1 RSRPIVVISLMVS
14 FTTLA
19 KSASSLTV
27 ALPRVSRAEP
37 KSSNQCS
44 GLSMQ
49 WSTRLPACEVAT
61 TPKLFCETAP
71 EALKDEPAT
80 AKVSVAVPHR
90 PAGAERWSPLLGG
103 LFGSVKRG
111 PNGKPPVCPRTP
123 YARRDAPHT
132 PVALSDSPSTPLS
145 VCDQPCTPGVS
156 LEAPSTPAMRPGRSP
171 ETSPHCP

>member
-1 RSRPIVVISLMVS
+1 MSAFDVPITPGCWSAVPRAPAMFGIPIPAGGPWLPEIAR
-14 FTTLA
+14 TPELLA
-19 KSASSLTV
+19 DT
-27 ALPRVSRAEP
+27 AETP
-37 KSSNQCS
+37 AAFCD
-44 GLSMQ
+44 MAV
-49 WSTRLPACEVAT
+49 TPAPACEVAT

-80 AKVSVAVPHR
+80 PKVSVAVPHT
-90 PAGAERWSPLLGG
+90 PAGTERWSPLLRG

-111 PNGKPPVCPRTP
+111 PNGKPPVWPRTP

-156 LEAPSTPAMRPGRSP
+156 LEAPSTPS
-171 ETSPHCP
+171 